1 MFIDIID
8 IGSGNIKSIQ
18 NWIEKLNVFSR
29 IVTKSSDLKSE
40 FVILPGVG
48 SAGSYMKRLK
58 SSKFD
63 KAIIQHINKNGR
75 IMGICL
81 GFQILGHYSEEDGKT
96 EGLGIIEFYTEKL
109 NNNLPHNGWEE
120 LKLNK
125 NNLNNQSFKSK
136 LKLTK
141 KQKLEGRVFYNHEY
155 GVVCDDKSVF
165 NQKISDQYSKYSA
178 LIIKDNIIGVQF
190 HPEKS
195 QQTGLDI
202 MSMIL

>member
-29 IVTKSSDLKSE
+29 IVKNPIDLKSE
-40 FVILPGVG
+40 FIILPGVG

-58 SSKFD
+58 STGFD
-63 KAIIQHINKNGR
+63 KAIIRHIDNNGR

-81 GFQILGHYSEEDGKT
+81 GFQIMGYYSEEDGRT
-96 EGLGIIEFYTEKL
+96 EGLGIIECYTEKL
-109 NNNLPHNGWEE
+109 NNNFTHNGWEE

-125 NNLNNQSFKSK
+125 NNLNNQSFHSK

-155 GVVCDDKSVF
+155 GVVCNDTSVF
-165 NQKISDQYSKYSA
+165 DQKISNKYSRYSA